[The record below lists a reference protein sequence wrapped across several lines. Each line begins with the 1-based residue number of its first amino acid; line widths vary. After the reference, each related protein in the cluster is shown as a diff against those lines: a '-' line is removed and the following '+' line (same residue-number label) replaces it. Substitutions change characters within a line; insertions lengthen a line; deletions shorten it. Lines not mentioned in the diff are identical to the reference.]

1 MSPEVAVL
9 VRAVLVAVAVFALE
23 AIHHARRHTQRRPT
37 QRFDTQHVYTQRLG
51 TRRYQAERSRRA
63 YPQLT
68 PSERQSQS
76 SAPVVVRL
84 KPVVL
89 AKPVV
94 LEPVADGT
102 GVSVTQ
108 LNSYDGKRAA

>member
-37 QRFDTQHVYTQRLG
+37 QRFSTQRFDTQHVYTQNLG

-63 YPQLT
+63 YSQLT

-89 AKPVV
+89 
-94 LEPVADGT
+94 EPVADGT

-108 LNSYDGKRAA
+108 LNSYDEKRAA